1 MLSAAAAR
9 AGPDEASFN
18 MGAASAYIN
27 VTFIMEP
34 YRRSSHRVV
43 RRFTESAT
51 FTVR

>member
-18 MGAASAYIN
+18 MGTASANIN
-27 VTFIMEP
+27 LTFIMEP
-34 YRRSSHRVV
+34 YRRSSHWV